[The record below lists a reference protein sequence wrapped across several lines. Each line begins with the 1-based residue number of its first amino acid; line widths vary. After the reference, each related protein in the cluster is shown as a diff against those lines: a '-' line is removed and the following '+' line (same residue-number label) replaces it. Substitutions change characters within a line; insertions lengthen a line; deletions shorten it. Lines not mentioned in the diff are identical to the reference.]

1 MTSQIYPLKL
11 GDVPGVNWFVSLTVK
26 HEKIALSVDEKN
38 ASLTVNS
45 YTFKGFTET

>member
-11 GDVPGVNWFVSLTVK
+11 GDVPWVNWLVPLTVK
-26 HEKIALSVDEKN
+26 HEKIAESVDEKS
-38 ASLTVNS
+38 ASFIVNS